1 MSLLQAF
8 FVSSPAVLRLPQAVR
23 AVCMSVPS
31 YLLTSKTN
39 NMEHLKT
46 RFMVLAFLLLWASG
60 VGLCAQDVWNGSVAD
75 EFAGGSGTEAD
86 PYLISNGAELA
97 KLAKLAN
104 DVNGVTGYSGKYFKL
119 TADIVLNN
127 TEGWETWNEKTENLN
142 VWTPIGNSSCKFRGI
157 FDGNGHTVKG
167 VYINGN
173 SSYCGLFGNVLSG
186 TIKNLQVA
194 ESFIKGDDWVGGVVG
209 YMFSGTLEGCFNSA
223 KVSGSKKY
231 VGGICGSGAGN
242 FILKNCGNSGDV
254 DGGSAG
260 TCGGI
265 AGYLESSSSSSEAT
279 NCFNYGN
286 VEGDAICGRGNV
298 KNSYYLEGSCEDA
311 GDATGKDAAAFLSG
325 EVCWLLN
332 GESAENPVWFQ
343 RLGDGGDAYPVLNG
357 DGNNTVY
364 HGYYVCIE
372 TYANSELS
380 SNPAAHE
387 YDNGFCSVCGGC
399 QEAVAASDG
408 AYEIG
413 NAGQLFWFASE
424 VNGGDSFEGKK
435 VRLVADICLNDTAGW
450 KMWETSA
457 PENLKEW
464 TPIGTDYKND
474 FRGTFDGQHHTVIGV
489 YINQPDKNNCG
500 LFGYVRGGT
509 IENLCVGAGFLN
521 GGSRVGG
528 VVGWLLGSSDAK
540 ANLSGCVNMA
550 AIKGSG
556 SNYGGIA
563 GYAAYTDLSSCGNI
577 GDVIS
582 STGNCI
588 GGIVGDCIN
597 SVVSRCFN
605 IGRVVNEYGN
615 SQYVGAIY
623 GKSTYAGISNSY
635 YQKGSCKYAGGATE
649 KDEAAFLSGEVCW
662 LLNEDGESAENP
674 VWFQRLGDGGDA
686 YPVLSGDGKNTVY
699 RYTNCKNEL
708 TYSNSV
714 PSGDGAHSYD
724 NGICSVCGGY
734 QEAVAASDGT
744 YEIGNAGQLFW
755 FASLVNGTLTDGTE
769 QNTAANAVLT
779 ADISLENTAE
789 WESIGNSSIVYTGEF
804 DGQSHTISGMSIS
817 SAANC
822 SGLFGNSTGI
832 IRDFTVEGVISV
844 VNDKVNKVGGALG
857 SLGTASAG
865 GTLSGVVSKVDITIS
880 GTGYDHIGGVVG
892 SLPEDKEPLVEN
904 CVYNG
909 KFTAADG
916 TGCLSGI
923 VGYIRSGTIRN
934 CINLGELTISGSSA
948 VSLGGILGYCNN
960 EEVYIENNCNV
971 GTVKSANTTH
981 VGAIVGFNIDNQAT
995 VSNCFYLSGSADKGQ
1010 GQLNTDA
1017 SGTVVKTAYE
1027 FKSGAVA
1034 YLLQNGQTEQEWGQK
1049 IGVDGYP
1056 SPVYGADAKVYEYK
1070 LYRGSDGASVAYA
1083 NDGMTIET
1091 GGGNNAVAVFE
1102 EEFTPAEGCN
1112 NVVVRSADGGNVCAS
1127 LVLTDGA
1134 DFYSPEAF
1142 TASRAEYSRTLSAD
1156 SRWATLVLPFGV
1168 QSVVGGSLYDVDGVV
1183 AGDAGVDYLAAVS
1196 MESMPEACTPVLVKG
1211 DVAGGEI
1218 SFVSEAPVQVAA
1230 TDGAAPRK
1238 DLDDCIMTGSFAA
1251 IENLPE
1257 GSMFISRDMFWSVGT
1272 EVGVGMKAFRVYIS
1286 VPAGNGAKQMRI
1298 IEGGTTDIEAALAGE
1313 VSEVDVYSVQGTV
1326 VRRGVERP
1334 HALDN
1339 LPAGIYI
1346 VGGEKVIKR

>member
-97 KLAKLAN
+97 KLAN

-142 VWTPIGNSSCKFRGI
+142 VWTPIGNSSRNFRGI

-173 SSYCGLFGNVLSG
+173 SSYRGLFGNVLSG

-194 ESFIKGDDWVGGVVG
+194 ESFIKGYDWVGGVVG

-286 VEGDAICGRGNV
+286 VEGGAICGRGNV

-332 GESAENPVWFQ
+332 
-343 RLGDGGDAYPVLNG
+343 
-357 DGNNTVY
+357 
-364 HGYYVCIE
+364 
-372 TYANSELS
+372 
-380 SNPAAHE
+380 
-387 YDNGFCSVCGGC
+387 
-399 QEAVAASDG
+399 
-408 AYEIG
+408 
-413 NAGQLFWFASE
+413 
-424 VNGGDSFEGKK
+424 
-435 VRLVADICLNDTAGW
+435 
-450 KMWETSA
+450 
-457 PENLKEW
+457 
-464 TPIGTDYKND
+464 
-474 FRGTFDGQHHTVIGV
+474 
-489 YINQPDKNNCG
+489 
-500 LFGYVRGGT
+500 
-509 IENLCVGAGFLN
+509 
-521 GGSRVGG
+521 
-528 VVGWLLGSSDAK
+528 
-540 ANLSGCVNMA
+540 
-550 AIKGSG
+550 
-556 SNYGGIA
+556 
-563 GYAAYTDLSSCGNI
+563 
-577 GDVIS
+577 
-582 STGNCI
+582 
-588 GGIVGDCIN
+588 
-597 SVVSRCFN
+597 
-605 IGRVVNEYGN
+605 
-615 SQYVGAIY
+615 
-623 GKSTYAGISNSY
+623 
-635 YQKGSCKYAGGATE
+635 
-649 KDEAAFLSGEVCW
+649 
-662 LLNEDGESAENP
+662 GESAENP

-817 SAANC
+817 SAASC

-844 VNDKVNKVGGALG
+844 VNDSVNSVGGALG

-892 SLPEDKEPLVEN
+892 SLPENMEPLVEN

-960 EEVYIENNCNV
+960 GKVYIENNCNV

-981 VGAIVGFNIDNQAT
+981 VGAIVGANKGNQAT

-1049 IGVDGYP
+1049 IGVDDYP

-1238 DLDDCIMTGSFAA
+1238 DLGYCIMTGSFAA

>member
-60 VGLCAQDVWNGSVAD
+60 AGLCAQDVWDGSGAD
-75 EFAGGSGTEAD
+75 KFAGGSGTEAD

-97 KLAKLAN
+97 KLAN
-104 DVNGVTGYSGKYFKL
+104 DVNGVTGYSRKYFKL

-142 VWTPIGNSSCKFRGI
+142 VWTSIGDKSHKFKGI

-167 VYINGN
+167 VYINDG
-173 SSYCGLFGNVLSG
+173 SEYLGLFGNVLSG

-194 ESFIKGDDWVGGVVG
+194 ESFIKGDRWVGGVVG
-209 YMFSGTLEGCFNSA
+209 YMSSGTLEGCFNSA
-223 KVSGSKKY
+223 KVSGSGMY
-231 VGGICGSGAGN
+231 VGGICGIGTGTGN

-254 DGGSAG
+254 DGGYADA
-260 TCGGI
+260 CGGI
-265 AGYLESSSSSSEAT
+265 AGYLTSSSFEAT
-279 NCFNYGN
+279 NCFNYGK
-286 VEGDAICGRGNV
+286 VKGGAICGSGTV
-298 KNSYYLEGSCEDA
+298 KNSYYLEGSCEYA
-311 GDATGKDAAAFLSG
+311 GDATEKDAAAFLSG

-364 HGYYVCIE
+364 YGYYVCTE

-387 YDNGFCSVCGGC
+387 YDNGICSVCGGC

-424 VNGGDSFEGKK
+424 VNGGYSFEDET

-450 KMWETSA
+450 KMWEKSA

-464 TPIGTDYKND
+464 TPIGTGYQNG

-489 YINQPDKNNCG
+489 YINQPDKSNCG
-500 LFGYVRGGT
+500 LFGYVSGGT

-521 GGSRVGG
+521 GGSSVGG
-528 VVGWLLGSSDAK
+528 VVGWLSGSSDAK
-540 ANLSGCVNMA
+540 ANLSGCMNMA
-550 AIKGSG
+550 AIKGLG
-556 SNYGGIA
+556 SVCGGIA

-582 STGNCI
+582 STGTVI
-588 GGIVGDCIN
+588 GGIVGECNN

-605 IGRVVNEYGN
+605 IGRVVTESGKY
-615 SQYVGAIY
+615 QYVGAIS
-623 GKSTYAGISNSY
+623 GMSTDAGISNSY
-635 YQKGSCKYAGGATE
+635 YLKGSCNYAGGATE

-779 ADISLENTAE
+779 ADIMLNKELPWTP
-789 WESIGNSSIVYTGEF
+789 IGNESTIYVGTF
-804 DGQSHTISGMSIS
+804 DGRNHTISDMVIENATSY
-817 SAANC
+817 
-822 SGLFGNSTGI
+822 SGLFGQVTGTVKN
-832 IRDFTVEGVISV
+832 FTLTGCITITGTGSETV
-844 VNDKVNKVGGALG
+844 VKVGGAVG
-857 SLGTASAG
+857 SLGTGSAG
-865 GTLSGVVSKVDITIS
+865 GTVSNVISDVDITVS
-880 GTGYDHIGGVVG
+880 TGNDHIGGVVG
-892 SLPEDKEPLVEN
+892 SLPENCSPTVEN
-904 CVYNG
+904 CV
-909 KFTAADG
+909 FTRNIELTVSAGSVA
-916 TGCLSGI
+916 GI
-923 VGYIRSGTIRN
+923 VGYIRSGKIQN
-934 CINLGELTISGSSA
+934 CANCGKISVADKGNGS
-948 VSLGGILGYCNN
+948 VGGILGYCNN
-960 EEVYIENNCNV
+960 KKISISDCYNSGIITAE
-971 GTVKSANTTH
+971 GTSY
-981 VGAIVGFNIDNQAT
+981 VGAIVGANKENQAT

-1010 GQLNTDA
+1010 GDGQGGTTQKTD
-1017 SGTVVKTAYE
+1017 YE

-1049 IGVDGYP
+1049 IGVDDYP

-1070 LYRGSDGASVAYA
+1070 LYRGSDDASVAYA

-1091 GGGNNAVAVFE
+1091 DGGNNAVAVFE

-1168 QSVVGGSLYDVDGVV
+1168 QSIVGGSLYDVDGVV

-1238 DLDDCIMTGSFAA
+1238 DLGYCIMTGSFAA